1 LILEEEIP
9 LLICSPNKIL
19 DSIVIQEEVIA
30 MMIVEVIVIKGMVV
44 EEGEGRR
51 K

>member
-1 LILEEEIP
+1 MILEEEIP

-19 DSIVIQEEVIA
+19 DSIVIQEEVI
-30 MMIVEVIVIKGMVV
+30 VIKGMVV

>member
-1 LILEEEIP
+1 MHHP
-9 LLICSPNKIL
+9 LLHSPIVPDLIDPNKIL
-19 DSIVIQEEVIA
+19 DSIVIQE
-30 MMIVEVIVIKGMVV
+30 EVIVIKGMVV